1 MPLIIAATYG
11 AGDPNRQ
18 GFFDEAFSRQN
29 DVERAGIAA
38 RLASLEPMATEAE
51 RRWGGG
57 QIRSVDLRNPHDEN
71 ARVTFVRA
79 HVTPT
84 SNGDQI
90 TFDGTNGALVEASVA
105 ERSAPINDSM
115 LSLHEGL
122 FAGAVLR
129 WLYFLSGLLGTVMIG
144 TGLVLWTAKRR
155 KQGTVPHL
163 GLAVVER
170 LNVGTIAG
178 LPVST
183 AAYFW
188 ANRLMPADLAARG
201 EWEVHALFIA
211 WTAMLAYPLLRPVRR
226 AWIEEFSL
234 AAALYIVADR
244 QRADHRTPFGCDPA
258 RTRLGAGRFRS
269 DDARVRDWVCR
280 GCLAVATSNRSHGA
294 AGGATQHRRRSI
306 GGPGTRDRVSA
317 LLA

>member
-234 AAALYIVADR
+234 AAALYGSLPIVNALTTER
-244 QRADHRTPFGCDPA
+244 H
-258 RTRLGAGRFRS
+258 LGATLP
-269 DDARVRDWVCR
+269 ARDWVLA
-280 GCLAVATSNRSHGA
+280 GFDLTMLAFGIGFAAVAWRLQRQTALTAPRVV
-294 AGGATQHRRRSI
+294 RRST
-306 GGPGTRDRVSA
+306 GADPSADPGPETA
-317 LLA
+317 